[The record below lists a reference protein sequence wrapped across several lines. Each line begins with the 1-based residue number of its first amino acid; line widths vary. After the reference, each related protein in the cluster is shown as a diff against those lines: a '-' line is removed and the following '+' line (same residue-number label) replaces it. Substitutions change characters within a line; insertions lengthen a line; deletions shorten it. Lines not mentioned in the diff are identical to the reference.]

1 MARAPTFNEL
11 FDPEFLAALERF
23 SLRARRVP
31 RRGRPADQ
39 TSRER
44 GAGLEFAD
52 FKAYVP
58 GDDLRA
64 IDWNIYRRL
73 GRLFVRVFE
82 ERRDLPVYLLVD
94 RSSSMFLETPP
105 RIRAGLQVALGLAA
119 IALAEHDSVALFSFS
134 DDFATDARAAA
145 GKAGLARLA
154 ERLAAQHEQGGT
166 ALADAA
172 EEIGKRRLR
181 PGLLVVVSDFF
192 DPAGAATVAEA
203 LTLCRH
209 QLLLVQLTKAAD
221 AEPTRTAALRGD
233 VRLLDCETG
242 EALDIAITP
251 AVLARYR
258 EAYQGFTEQ
267 LTTLATERG
276 AGLLRVD
283 VDGDVLE
290 QLAPLFAGG
299 ALAV

>member
-39 TSRER
+39 TSHER

-154 ERLAAQHEQGGT
+154 ERLAAQHEQSGT

-172 EEIGKRRLR
+172 GEIGKRRLR

-192 DPAGAATVAEA
+192 DPAGAAAVAEA

-283 VDGDVLE
+283 ADGDVLE
-290 QLAPLFAGG
+290 QLAPLFSGG

>member
-11 FDPEFLAALERF
+11 FDPDFLAALQRF

-31 RRGRPADQ
+31 RSGRSADQ
-39 TSRER
+39 ASRDR

-52 FKAYVP
+52 FKSYVP

-82 ERRDLPVYLLVD
+82 ERRDLPVYLLID

-105 RIRAGLQVALGLAA
+105 RIRAGLRVALGLAA
-119 IALAEHDSVALFSFS
+119 VALADHDSVALFSFS
-134 DDFATDARAAA
+134 DKLTADTRAAA

-154 ERLAAQHEQGGT
+154 ERLAAQHEQGGS
-166 ALADAA
+166 ALAAA
-172 EEIGKRRLR
+172 AREFGKRRLR
-181 PGLLVVVSDFF
+181 AGLLVIVSDFF
-192 DPAGAATVAEA
+192 DPMGVDAIADSLATS
-203 LTLCRH
+203 RH
-209 QLLLVQLTKAAD
+209 RLLLVQLAKAAD
-221 AEPTRTAALRGD
+221 ADPTRIAALRGD

-242 EALDIAITP
+242 EALDVNVTP

-258 EAYQGFTEQ
+258 EAYEAFATR
-267 LTTLATERG
+267 LTTLAAERG

-283 VDGDVLE
+283 VDADVLG
-290 QLAPLFAGG
+290 QLAPLFADG
-299 ALAV
+299 ALSV

>member
-82 ERRDLPVYLLVD
+82 ERRDSPVYLLVD

-154 ERLAAQHEQGGT
+154 ERLVAQHEQGGT

-192 DPAGAATVAEA
+192 DPAGAAAVAEA

-276 AGLLRVD
+276 AGLLHVD
-283 VDGDVLE
+283 ADGDVLE